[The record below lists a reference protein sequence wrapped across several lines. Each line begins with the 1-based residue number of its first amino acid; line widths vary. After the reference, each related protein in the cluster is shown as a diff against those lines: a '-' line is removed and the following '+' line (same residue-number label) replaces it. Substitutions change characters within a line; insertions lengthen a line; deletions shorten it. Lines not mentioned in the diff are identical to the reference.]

1 MRLVFGLLLF
11 SLGVTMVH
19 EASAEQIKPS
29 DQTDIVRGDN
39 QFAVDLC
46 AQLDRE
52 QPDKNLF
59 FSPTSIS
66 LALAMTAAGARGP
79 TQSEMVKVLHLDAD
93 LTQAHA
99 HYHQLLEKW
108 NAVGEKRAYQLRV
121 ANRLWGQK
129 GYPIHPE
136 FLALTHE
143 QYGAEMLLVDF
154 AQAEAASREINHWVE
169 QQTNGKINNLIPPAS
184 LNALTR
190 LVLTNAV
197 YFKGDWAQPFDKRN
211 TREEDFTV
219 SAQAKVKVPLMHQ
232 QTKMGYAE
240 EETFQVLEM
249 PYAGREL
256 SMVVLLPK
264 KFDGLPTLEKAIT
277 VDKLGSLMSK
287 LRVRKVITYLPKFKL
302 ETSFSLNPT
311 LEAMG
316 MKRAFSRTADFSGIS
331 TAENLYISAVL
342 HKAYVDVNEE
352 GTEAAAATGVMVGAM
367 AARRPEPVP
376 VFRADHPF
384 LFLIRDTKAGNI
396 LFMGRLTNPSK

>member
-46 AQLDRE
+46 AQLNRE

-121 ANRLWGQK
+121 ANRLWGQQ
-129 GYPIHPE
+129 GYPIRQE
-136 FLALTHE
+136 FLAMTHE

-154 AQAEAASREINHWVE
+154 AQTEAASREINHWVE
-169 QQTNGKINNLIPPAS
+169 QQTNGKINNLIPPA
-184 LNALTR
+184 
-190 LVLTNAV
+190 
-197 YFKGDWAQPFDKRN
+197 
-211 TREEDFTV
+211 
-219 SAQAKVKVPLMHQ
+219 
-232 QTKMGYAE
+232 
-240 EETFQVLEM
+240 
-249 PYAGREL
+249 
-256 SMVVLLPK
+256 
-264 KFDGLPTLEKAIT
+264 
-277 VDKLGSLMSK
+277 
-287 LRVRKVITYLPKFKL
+287 
-302 ETSFSLNPT
+302 
-311 LEAMG
+311 
-316 MKRAFSRTADFSGIS
+316 
-331 TAENLYISAVL
+331 
-342 HKAYVDVNEE
+342 
-352 GTEAAAATGVMVGAM
+352 
-367 AARRPEPVP
+367 
-376 VFRADHPF
+376 
-384 LFLIRDTKAGNI
+384 
-396 LFMGRLTNPSK
+396 